1 MKNNRIKCIVFIFFW
16 DNLPLVKNC
25 IKSEKN
31 YYNSSIKSKIIK
43 KYALIHNI
51 SNSRGQIDENI
62 LSFQK
67 QISSHRTGK
76 MKGKKIEKKAGKINK
91 ALKIIRDEG
100 FMEFARRLSRRIVYG
115 IVNSI
120 KAGFVMNKHSSRV
133 EAHNKIHFTEK
144 RIMPGIQMRNDGI
157 KMERFFADIKAEILR
172 IKNK

>member
-1 MKNNRIKCIVFIFFW
+1 
-16 DNLPLVKNC
+16 
-25 IKSEKN
+25 
-31 YYNSSIKSKIIK
+31 
-43 KYALIHNI
+43 
-51 SNSRGQIDENI
+51 
-62 LSFQK
+62 
-67 QISSHRTGK
+67 